1 MQLQSP
7 DSEQKYQNHPLE
19 KRQPFQPMVLGT
31 MDIHMQQ
38 TETRFISLTLYKK
51 INSKC
56 TKALQRPETLK

>member
-1 MQLQSP
+1 
-7 DSEQKYQNHPLE
+7 
-19 KRQPFQPMVLGT
+19 MVLGT